1 MEKDVLPS
9 PTLKKRENLK
19 QRAYLNSLT
28 SILDFAVTQ
37 VTGFIVSPFIVSSLG
52 SSMYGVW
59 QMLGQMTGYAKIAD
73 TRATQVLKWTV
84 AKKKDVADEE
94 ELRSDVTSAFF
105 ITLFIIP
112 LVLIAGG
119 IVSWYAP
126 LITKAEPQY
135 YNLIRITC
143 SLLMLS
149 LVITKLFD
157 LYESVLRGMNL
168 SFKRMGLRAGIVAF
182 GGGLKVLVLTL
193 GYGLIGLSAV
203 QVVITLVIG
212 ISYYLVVRKHISWFG
227 FGRTSLSKIRSFS
240 KVSGWYLADNG
251 ANLLLSNSDKILL
264 GIVASPVVVTYYT
277 LTQFL
282 PFAFQGLINRV
293 VMGIIPGVGKLLGL
307 EEFAKVRK
315 VTSTINSMTF
325 LLTTASGVAIIL
337 LNQSFLKIWVGDGLF
352 AGTTANLLIMVMIMQ
367 DTFIKHDAYIIS
379 ATLDLKHK
387 VLLTLFSGVIFI
399 LIGYFMA
406 DRFGI
411 AGLCLSMIAGK
422 LILHLGQQKILYQKL
437 GYGSRAGTRIVKIR
451 SLIVS
456 LLLLAIAAYLSTI
469 LKPLSLVQMAGL
481 APLAF
486 VAPLCIFYWIGMQK
500 EERNEL
506 LELMSS
512 IKFLKLNKE
521 E

>member
-9 PTLKKRENLK
+9 PTLKKKENLK
-19 QRAYLNSLT
+19 QRAYLNSIT

-37 VTGFIVSPFIVSSLG
+37 LTGFIVSPFIVSSLG
-52 SSMYGVW
+52 SSMYGIW

-73 TRATQVLKWTV
+73 TRATQVLKWTI

-94 ELRSDVTSAFF
+94 ELRSDVTSAFL

-168 SFKRMGLRAGIVAF
+168 SFKRMGLRAAIVAL
-182 GGGLKVLVLTL
+182 GGGLKVMVLTL

-203 QVVITLVIG
+203 QVLLTLVIG
-212 ISYYLVVRKHISWFG
+212 ITYYLVVRKHISWFG
-227 FGRTSLSKIRSFS
+227 FGRTNLSKIRSFS
-240 KVSGWYLADNG
+240 KVSGWYLADTG

-264 GIVASPVVVTYYT
+264 GIVAGPVVVTYYT

-282 PFAFQGLINRV
+282 PFAFQGLMNRV

-315 VTSTINSMTF
+315 VTNNINSLTS
-325 LLTTASGVAIIL
+325 LLITAAGVAIIM
-337 LNQSFLKIWVGDGLF
+337 LNQSFLKIWVGEGLF
-352 AGTTANLLIMVMIMQ
+352 AGTTANLLIMVMIVQ
-367 DTFIKHDAYIIS
+367 DTFIKNDSYIIS

-387 VLLTLFSGVIFI
+387 VMLTLFSGLSFL
-399 LIGYFMA
+399 LIGYFMT
-406 DRFGI
+406 DKFGI
-411 AGLCLSMIAGK
+411 SGLCLSMIAGK
-422 LILHLGQQKILYQKL
+422 LILYVGQQKILYQKL
-437 GYGSRAGTRIVKIR
+437 RYGSEAGTSFIKLRP
-451 SLIVS
+451 LIVA
-456 LLLLAIAAYLSTI
+456 LTLLAGAAYLST
-469 LKPLSLVQMAGL
+469 LLNSLSLVQIAGMAPVVFFV
-481 APLAF
+481 PLY
-486 VAPLCIFYWIGMQK
+486 IFYWAGMQR

-506 LELMSS
+506 LELVSS
-512 IKFLKLNKE
+512 IKFLKAE
-521 E
+521 